1 MSLSLFE
8 GTCRSMTADFSS
20 RCGLSHLAQIMA
32 GGIGLREVKQCSDD
46 SFQSLWDGAGDHI
59 LFECLDDGGQPQGYA
74 VARIMTQYHGDKDG
88 GFLKLE
94 YVAASDE
101 YYQHWITSEGGSG
114 WYHHVCRKSLG
125 ACRRKVGESGVVHIQ
140 KLAFVTSADVDS
152 IVKEWKAKRLDN
164 GPPVGRGTA
173 PVSSRGRPEDHLTT
187 ASKRK
192 AKRPPSYEE
201 RSPRRREQNQDF
213 GSEDSKDERDQDV
226 GRSNARRRRRRRHSS
241 RSPRCRPEE
250 ARGSVGEF
258 SRKRQEATK
267 PSPLDAM
274 LGDDLEGRMT
284 GGWSSFVPA
293 WRTGRRR
300 RRRRLRPVQCWCN
313 ACKMVW
319 RGMPRRKRR
328 AVNRRRS
335 PRPCRCSVAKR
346 AKRSRAV

>member
-1 MSLSLFE
+1 
-8 GTCRSMTADFSS
+8 MTADFSS

-114 WYHHVCRKSLG
+114 RYHHVCRKSLG

-293 WRTGRRR
+293 WRKEEEGGGEDFG
-300 RRRRLRPVQCWCN
+300 QCS
-313 ACKMVW
+313 A
-319 RGMPRRKRR
+319 GATR
-328 AVNRRRS
+328 ARWFGEEC
-335 PRPCRCSVAKR
+335 PEEKEEQ
-346 AKRSRAV
+346 